1 MEFIL
6 EIFLGRFIIQFLGI
20 NTRYCVLKL
29 FDKTLKKDSL
39 NGLPK
44 DMGSQFSNSIINAI
58 VGFIA
63 LFLLFYLVG
72 FIFCG

>member
-20 NTRYCVLKL
+20 NTRYYILKL
-29 FDKTLKKDSL
+29 YNKSL
-39 NGLPK
+39 TKESLYGNPK
-44 DMGSQFSNSIINAI
+44 DMGSQFGNSIVNGII
-58 VGFIA
+58 GCSM

-72 FIFCG
+72 FIFFK